1 MINITEKAAAKMVE
15 HISKDS
21 TAIGIRV
28 GVKGGGCSG
37 YQYVFELATEEYDND
52 KKIEHPDVIVYID
65 KKSYI
70 FLIGTEIDYT
80 EDLMGSG
87 FKFNNPAATRKRG
100 CGESF
105 SA

>member
-1 MINITEKAAAKMVE
+1 MITITEKAAAKIVE
-15 HISKDS
+15 YVSKDLA
-21 TAIGIRV
+21 AIGVRI

-37 YQYVFELATEEYDND
+37 FQYILDLTTEEKGTD
-52 KKIEHPDVIVYID
+52 KKIEQSGAIVYID

-70 FLIGTEIDYT
+70 FLIGTEVDYT

-87 FKFNNPAATRKRG
+87 FKFNNPAAKRMCG

-105 SA
+105 SV

>member
-15 HISKDS
+15 HISKDPS
-21 TAIGIRV
+21 AIGLRV

-37 YQYVFELATEEYDND
+37 FQYVFELATEALETD
-52 KKIEHPDVIVYID
+52 KKIEHPDVTVYID

-87 FKFNNPAATRKRG
+87 FKFNNPAAKRMCG

-105 SA
+105 SV

>member
-1 MINITEKAAAKMVE
+1 MITVTEKAAAKMVE
-15 HISKDS
+15 HVSKDPTS
-21 TAIGIRV
+21 IGIRV

-37 YQYVFELATEEYDND
+37 FQYVFELAVEEKDTD
-52 KKIEHPDVIVYID
+52 KKIEHPDVTVYID

-87 FKFNNPAATRKRG
+87 FKFSNPAAKRSCG

-105 SA
+105 SV